1 MSAADIERDGTGS
14 VDSSFTEVSEEPG
27 EPTESF
33 DRPEDLDLS
42 DGGCIAFFL
51 FIELVVVLDDG
62 VRNVDGDPFAE
73 LVTDARLRVG
83 VAAGADGDGAGDLV
97 RRNLF
102 VLLRRLSPG
111 VRPRLFPSEGDGEL
125 V

>member
-1 MSAADIERDGTGS
+1 MSAADIERDGTS

-33 DRPEDLDLS
+33 DRPEDLDLR

-51 FIELVVVLDDG
+51 FIELVVLDDG
-62 VRNVDGDPFAE
+62 VRNVAGEPFAE
-73 LVTDARLRVG
+73 LVTEARLRVG
-83 VAAGADGDGAGDLV
+83 VAAGADGGGAGDLV

>member
-1 MSAADIERDGTGS
+1 M
-14 VDSSFTEVSEEPG
+14 FTQVSEEPG
-27 EPTESF
+27 EPTESL
-33 DRPEDLDLS
+33 DKPEDLDLS

-51 FIELVVVLDDG
+51 PIELVAVLTVLDDG
-62 VRNVDGDPFAE
+62 MRNAAGKPMAE
-73 LVTDARLRVG
+73 LVTEARLRVG
-83 VAAGADGDGAGDLV
+83 VAAGAGGGGAGDFV

-111 VRPRLFPSEGDGEL
+111 ARPRLFPSEGDGEL